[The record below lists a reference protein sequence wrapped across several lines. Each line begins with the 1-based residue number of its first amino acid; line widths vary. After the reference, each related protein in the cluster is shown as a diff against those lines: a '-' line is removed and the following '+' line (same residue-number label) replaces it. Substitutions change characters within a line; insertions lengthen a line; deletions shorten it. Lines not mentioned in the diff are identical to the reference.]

1 MVVLVASW
9 GWSLWLGSAVSSPS
23 LEALRLS
30 KVNEN
35 NATKCSNVTIFESKS
50 WMHEWD
56 TTSRQTQDGKIIYIL
71 GLHYLIEFPMQGH
84 IDADGWHVGFET
96 QVFCIMLCGF
106 EHVYR
111 KSIYREQPFRKP
123 DKRWLLY
130 MGHCINWLILCDT
143 LSWHWFFHIVLIRE
157 CYVLCVLLLLFHCLV
172 CFYLTTPIY
181 IQRTRQRMMHM
192 HESLHNLFSLI
203 SVLYMDVHAIDT
215 VGLCCVVCDMICF
228 VHAVFSCFVLYV

>member
-1 MVVLVASW
+1 MRYNQQANTRW
-9 GWSLWLGSAVSSPS
+9 
-23 LEALRLS
+23 
-30 KVNEN
+30 EN
-35 NATKCSNVTIFESKS
+35 Y
-50 WMHEWD
+50 
-56 TTSRQTQDGKIIYIL
+56 IYIL